1 MYDSH
6 MYSGFGS
13 VLWLAIYIFMT
24 YGLMTLGRKVNVGLP
39 DWMAYVP
46 FVNLY
51 YQLKVAGKPWWYL
64 LLFLVPLVN
73 FIVLIDVFMGL
84 AKAGGKN
91 KWIGLLLF
99 VPVVNFAVWGYI
111 VWGE

>member
-1 MYDSH
+1 MHSQL
-6 MYSGFGS
+6 GS
-13 VLWLAIYIFMT
+13 ILWLAIYIFMT

-51 YQLKVAGKPWWYL
+51 YEIKVVKKPWWWL
-64 LLFLVPLVN
+64 LLMLVPLVN
-73 FIVLIDVFMGL
+73 FIVIIRLFMLL
-84 AKAGGKN
+84 AEAGGKN

-99 VPVVNFAVWGYI
+99 VPIINFAVWGYI
-111 VWGE
+111 VWGENKV